1 MIHHRSYRISS
12 ACLSWMDQTSP
23 ACRVKLIW
31 SCMIR
36 IWCSGACSEVS
47 MLQWWNSSSSTL
59 SHAVPVRWLC
69 FGVIHTVRMKVM
81 LSIFCVPVHFSI
93 HQQLIGLEASTS
105 PLWQTGCP
113 YPLQDISDTTQR
125 QAFQTTLT
133 NSLFTWKLDISLSH
147 SHPTNFLLFL
157 VLSQARWC
165 VRTVFWFHFLC
176 SWSYANSMCLYLLD
190 YRRYRPPAWHSTSA
204 HTRICEDI
212 NINKDIHHIDDE
224 SHTIWGIGVF
234 LWTIN
239 SCMILLIYFF
249 TSSFLIKI
257 I

>member
-12 ACLSWMDQTSP
+12 VSQSWMDQTSP

-36 IWCSGACSEVS
+36 IWCSEACSEVS

-81 LSIFCVPVHFSI
+81 LPIFCVSVHSSI

-105 PLWQTGCP
+105 PMWQIGSP

-133 NSLFTWKLDISLSH
+133 KSLFTWKLDISLSH

-157 VLSQARWC
+157 VLSQASWH
-165 VRTVFWFHFLC
+165 VNTVFFL
-176 SWSYANSMCLYLLD
+176 
-190 YRRYRPPAWHSTSA
+190 
-204 HTRICEDI
+204 
-212 NINKDIHHIDDE
+212 
-224 SHTIWGIGVF
+224 
-234 LWTIN
+234 
-239 SCMILLIYFF
+239 FF
-249 TSSFLIKI
+249 FISLPVLQVLCKLHVSLSSGSGL
-257 I
+257 